1 MKTTNTN
8 TDQRDTNTGFHPP
21 MENDAPA
28 TRSMFVIIIALLIV
42 GVVVAVIAYNRFN
55 NDPKFPEPTE
65 QVAPPLTP

>member
-1 MKTTNTN
+1 
-8 TDQRDTNTGFHPP
+8 
-21 MENDAPA
+21 
-28 TRSMFVIIIALLIV
+28 MFVIIIALLIV